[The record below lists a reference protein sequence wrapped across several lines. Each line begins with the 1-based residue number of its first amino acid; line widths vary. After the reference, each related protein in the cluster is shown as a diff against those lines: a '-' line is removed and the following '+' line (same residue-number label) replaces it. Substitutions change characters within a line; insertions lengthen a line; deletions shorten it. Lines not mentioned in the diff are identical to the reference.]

1 MSGGF
6 VFLKVLLVLVFGS
19 KLCTTELENFPRKSL
34 SLDKIFLILFTVKCN
49 RSVFYFPGVHEV
61 ICLR

>member
-49 RSVFYFPGVHEV
+49 HSVFYFPGVHEV